1 MPRRTQR
8 TLGLTGSGVSI
19 SGNGSVNGDEAFERV
34 INIKNCLCT
43 PSPHAH
49 DSVTVHGRSSVRA
62 LCCDEQRDVGRGSGS
77 VGLPSAAI
85 GGVSVLLV
93 RMT

>member
-1 MPRRTQR
+1 M
-8 TLGLTGSGVSI
+8 LGLTGSGMSI
-19 SGNGSVNGDEAFERV
+19 SGNGSVNGDEVFERV

-43 PSPHAH
+43 LSPHAH
-49 DSVTVHGRSSVRA
+49 DSVTVHGRSSMHV
-62 LCCDEQRDVGRGSGS
+62 LCCDEQRDVGCRSGS
-77 VGLPSAAI
+77 IGLPSVAI